1 MKRYICLAAMAA
13 GVLFGATSCD
23 GLFSDAPI
31 DKLSGVNVWGDRLLL
46 DEYENS
52 WYRNMSNG
60 FSIYMPTNGLVKS
73 LGRDYP
79 AWYTDQMTVSK
90 TTWSS
95 TSYGDILKSSDEEIY
110 KRAYQYWNACYG
122 QLRSINTLLDHAGEI
137 TTPTRDRVL
146 GEAHFMRAYYY
157 YLLLRRYGGVL
168 LVDREYNTLNDPARF
183 PRASYDEMVD
193 FIVADADEAA
203 RLLPRQHESA
213 DAGRAT
219 KGAALM
225 LKAKTYLW
233 AASPMFQERDTAW
246 LGFKGDRSREML
258 AKAKAAYDEVT
269 ALGLYSLVPLEGSTQ
284 DEIKDSYRK
293 IFLTKNSA
301 ESIFEVQHNNDGN
314 YAAGWGHKLDRDA
327 ASPYFGGT
335 DCAYVPTQNHV
346 DEYGMRQGQPD
357 PARPYD
363 NRDYRFYA
371 NVLYDGCTYR
381 GHVMD
386 IHYRVEGG
394 REVPGADLKPYG
406 TSETAAV
413 TVTGYYMGKFVN
425 PATEINNDPTYAS
438 SQNYIIWRYAE
449 LLLDYAEIEL
459 RLGNAAAALQKVN
472 QVRQRAKMPPLAALT
487 WDAYANERRVEM
499 AFEETVY
506 WDMYRWGTAMD
517 KMNGGTTPLMGVKIV
532 EQEGKP
538 TRYTYGR
545 VNRYPKRVR
554 VFRPRQFYWPLPWDE
569 VRYQRIEQNPEWVEL

>member
-31 DKLSGVNVWGDRLLL
+31 DKLSGVNIWGDRLLL

-193 FIVADADEAA
+193 FIVADPACCRGSTRAPTRAGPPRGPRSCSRPRPTCGPPRPCSRSATPHGWASRATAAA
-203 RLLPRQHESA
+203 RCWP
-213 DAGRAT
+213 
-219 KGAALM
+219 
-225 LKAKTYLW
+225 
-233 AASPMFQERDTAW
+233 
-246 LGFKGDRSREML
+246 
-258 AKAKAAYDEVT
+258 
-269 ALGLYSLVPLEGSTQ
+269 
-284 DEIKDSYRK
+284 
-293 IFLTKNSA
+293 
-301 ESIFEVQHNNDGN
+301 
-314 YAAGWGHKLDRDA
+314 
-327 ASPYFGGT
+327 
-335 DCAYVPTQNHV
+335 
-346 DEYGMRQGQPD
+346 
-357 PARPYD
+357 
-363 NRDYRFYA
+363 
-371 NVLYDGCTYR
+371 
-381 GHVMD
+381 
-386 IHYRVEGG
+386 
-394 REVPGADLKPYG
+394 
-406 TSETAAV
+406 
-413 TVTGYYMGKFVN
+413 
-425 PATEINNDPTYAS
+425 
-438 SQNYIIWRYAE
+438 
-449 LLLDYAEIEL
+449 
-459 RLGNAAAALQKVN
+459 
-472 QVRQRAKMPPLAALT
+472 
-487 WDAYANERRVEM
+487 
-499 AFEETVY
+499 
-506 WDMYRWGTAMD
+506 
-517 KMNGGTTPLMGVKIV
+517 
-532 EQEGKP
+532 
-538 TRYTYGR
+538 
-545 VNRYPKRVR
+545 
-554 VFRPRQFYWPLPWDE
+554 RPRPPTT
-569 VRYQRIEQNPEWVEL
+569 R